1 MTDRF
6 DVDEDLCIGCGLCH
20 ERVPE
25 NLEVPVGDL
34 VARVKKQPVDADEA
48 AGCHEAAEYCPTG
61 ALNQVRVEDRL
72 PRDAAVAGP
81 ALAAAGGGG

>member
-34 VARVKKQPVDADEA
+34 VARVKKQPVDADEL

-72 PRDAAVAGP
+72 SRAAAVVGP
-81 ALAAAGGGG
+81 ALAAAGGGS